1 MRQAKRVEDG
11 FEGNKFGR
19 RGLLGNYSNLIFFSI
34 KANLFLNKQLKL
46 RVLKSNN
53 KKMKDP
59 KNSLSS
65 QKFKTSLLLTSLL
78 LLVLSFS
85 LSGCG
90 KEETATD
97 SLPEGEEVAVVEEG
111 NNDQSEQDK
120 QAEQVEESSAE
131 EIDTSDW
138 KTYRNEEFGFEFKY
152 PEEWEIKN
160 YSEEHGHLTLEIYSE
175 EATVNEEFLGDV
187 RIEGWKKDEA
197 ESLDDFYER
206 VNQNYSK
213 ENLPRKEGFITD
225 KGNEA
230 IIEYGVPN
238 ITKEDEITID
248 CNENFIVFSSIQE
261 FTGFSKIIAS
271 SLNCE

>member
-1 MRQAKRVEDG
+1 M
-11 FEGNKFGR
+11 
-19 RGLLGNYSNLIFFSI
+19 
-34 KANLFLNKQLKL
+34 FLNKQLKL

>member
-1 MRQAKRVEDG
+1 VRQAKRVEDG